1 MQHRCG
7 FLITQI
13 KTISSR
19 LLDKVLEQHGVE
31 AFNGAQGRILDVLW
45 QRDGIPIRDVSR
57 ETGLSMSALTG
68 MLDRM
73 EASGLIQRRPD
84 PGDRRKLQIVL
95 TEKTR
100 AMETEYQS
108 ISKDMD
114 DLFLNGFS
122 EAETVELQSYLE
134 RILRNLQN
142 AEQRFS

>member
-114 DLFLNGFS
+114 DLFLNGFGPFKDIFHVS
-122 EAETVELQSYLE
+122 SFLACPKAL
-134 RILRNLQN
+134 
-142 AEQRFS
+142 RFSISI

>member
-13 KTISSR
+13 KPISSR